1 MMRTLNG
8 LNEKVISFLRRLK
21 CIKMGSIKVSKFRFS
36 WKLRQIF
43 SSSANLFFPSNSQ
56 CRVMLEHEKSWCSPV
71 KSWKRLTANV
81 TNLFMKCRTAESSSR
96 EAKHSWKVSYA
107 WGEQQRW
114 AEVLACQ
121 VTKTNE
127 KRKKSRG
134 CQGEKHIGGLCKK
147 HTWEDRLELWFWFWI
162 YSPRW

>member
-1 MMRTLNG
+1 MKRTLNG

-43 SSSANLFFPSNSQ
+43 SSSTNLFFPSNSQ

-81 TNLFMKCRTAESSSR
+81 TNLFMKCRTAESFLERSKTFVKSLVCVGRAAALSWGISMSSNKNKREEEKVERMSGR
-96 EAKHSWKVSYA
+96 EAY
-107 WGEQQRW
+107 RW
-114 AEVLACQ
+114 V
-121 VTKTNE
+121 V
-127 KRKKSRG
+127 
-134 CQGEKHIGGLCKK
+134 
-147 HTWEDRLELWFWFWI
+147 
-162 YSPRW
+162 